1 MLTDSKQNVNMEIT
15 SKDNS
20 FYLVINLILLKKKKG
35 KRETEKHSKKPD
47 FLQFVCN
54 N

>member
-1 MLTDSKQNVNMEIT
+1 MLTDSKTKCEHGNYI
-15 SKDNS
+15 KRYS
-20 FYLVINLILLKKKKG
+20 FYLVINLKLLKKKKG
-35 KRETEKHSKKPD
+35 KRETEKHSKKPE